1 MDIETKLRELLLP
14 VLGLRTVDEI
24 KPEFALVRDLGADSI
39 DFVEI
44 VYHIE
49 QNFGVVLKTN
59 EIFSA
64 GTDATLMFNDGKLTK
79 QGVELINTNL
89 KGTDGR
95 YKEGMNKMELFSTL
109 SVSDLAQIIHLRQ
122 AAAGEKSSC

>member
-1 MDIETKLRELLLP
+1 MDIENKLREMLLP
-14 VLGLRTVDEI
+14 VLGLSSIAEI
-24 KPEFALVRDLGADSI
+24 KPEYALVRDLGADSI

-44 VYHIE
+44 IYHIE

-64 GTDATLMFNDGKLTK
+64 GANAALMFNDGKLTR
-79 QGVELINTNL
+79 QGVELIRANL
-89 KGTDGR
+89 KDSNGR

-109 SVSDLAQIIHLRQ
+109 SVGDLAQIIQLKQ
-122 AAAGEKSSC
+122 SATGEN

>member
-1 MDIETKLRELLLP
+1 MDIENNLREMLLP
-14 VLGLRTVDEI
+14 VLGLSSIVEI
-24 KPEFALVRDLGADSI
+24 KPEYALVRDLGADSI

-44 VYHIE
+44 IYHIE

-64 GTDATLMFNDGKLTK
+64 GANAASMFNDGKLTR
-79 QGVELINTNL
+79 QGVELIRTNL
-89 KGTDGR
+89 KDSNGR

-109 SVSDLAQIIHLRQ
+109 SVGDLAQIIQLKQ
-122 AAAGEKSSC
+122 SAAWEN